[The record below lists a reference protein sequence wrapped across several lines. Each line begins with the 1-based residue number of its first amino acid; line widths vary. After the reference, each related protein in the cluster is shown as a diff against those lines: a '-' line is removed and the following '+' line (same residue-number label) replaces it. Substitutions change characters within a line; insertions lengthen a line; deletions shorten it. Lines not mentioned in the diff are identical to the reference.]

1 GQCNDSYS
9 LAVIAIKLAEAFEL
23 DDINKLPLSFDIAW
37 YEQKAVL
44 VLLAL
49 LYLGVKGIR
58 LGPTLPGFLSAG
70 VAKVLVEKFDIKG
83 ITDADSD
90 VAAMMEGR

>member
-1 GQCNDSYS
+1 VND
-9 LAVIAIKLAEAFEL
+9 
-23 DDINKLPLSFDIAW
+23 LPLSFDIAW

-49 LYLGVKGIR
+49 LSFGFKNIR
-58 LGPTLPGFLSAG
+58 LGPTLPGFLSPG
-70 VAKVLVEKFDIKG
+70 VASVLADKFG
-83 ITDADSD
+83 IRGVTDAKSD